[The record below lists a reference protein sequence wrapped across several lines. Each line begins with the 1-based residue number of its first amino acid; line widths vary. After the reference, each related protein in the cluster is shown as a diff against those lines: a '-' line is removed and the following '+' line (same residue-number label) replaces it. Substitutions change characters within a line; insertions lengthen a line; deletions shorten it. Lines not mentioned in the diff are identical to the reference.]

1 MHPLKIALI
10 GIVVAASQL
19 SPNDFPG
26 TVYSQDKGSGEQ
38 SREGTT
44 KKIDP
49 KVAEKLRQ
57 ARIKETRKKISNI
70 GTLIESINE
79 KLDLRTSQQGDFDQK
94 LSLENQLRDLTTLFA
109 LTNQAL
115 TEAERLSRKVGV
127 IKRNSRKGLRDSR
140 RLQLANFLE
149 ARRQEYIV
157 FATR

>member
-1 MHPLKIALI
+1 MDPFKIALI

-26 TVYSQDKGSGEQ
+26 TVYSQDKSGGAQ
-38 SREGTT
+38 DGAGVT
-44 KKIDP
+44 KKLDP
-49 KVAEKLRQ
+49 KTAEKLRQ
-57 ARIKETRKKISNI
+57 VRIKETRKKISNI

-79 KLDLRTSQQGDFDQK
+79 KLDLRTSQQEDFDQK
-94 LSLENQLRDLTTLFA
+94 RSLENQLRDLITLFA

-115 TEAERLSRKVGV
+115 TEAERLSREVGD